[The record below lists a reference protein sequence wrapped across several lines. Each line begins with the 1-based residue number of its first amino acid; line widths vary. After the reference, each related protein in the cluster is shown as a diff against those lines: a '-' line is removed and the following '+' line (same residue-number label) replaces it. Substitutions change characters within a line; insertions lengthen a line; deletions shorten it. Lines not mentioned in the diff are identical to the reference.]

1 MSRARMIRIG
11 VIADTHGLFD
21 PSIEKHFSGVTEI
34 LHAGDIGGRS
44 VIRQLQQIAPVVAVS
59 GNIDGYEKS
68 GLPRQLL
75 IRRAGITIG
84 LCHVLYESKKLTTA
98 AQSWLD
104 QEQPDVCVFGH
115 SHRPMIGRHGHIV
128 LFNPGSAGPRRFSLP
143 RGVGVLTITQ
153 GKVWPRL
160 ISLGDPAGHRN
171 VGTGTV
177 RNRSKIKGAL

>member
-1 MSRARMIRIG
+1 MSRARTIRIG

-21 PSIEKHFSGVTEI
+21 PAIEEHFSGVTEI

-75 IRRAGITIG
+75 LRRAGITIG
-84 LCHVLYESKKLTTA
+84 LCHVLLEKKKLTTA

-115 SHRPMIGRHGHIV
+115 SHRPMIERFGHIV

-153 GKVWPRL
+153 GKVWPWL